1 MFDIVFVGNNQEQY
15 NQLKQRVLVAKKADT
30 VQKAQQTSLT
40 KFVWIVFD
48 DIEVEKD
55 FNFDYVPDDYS
66 QDIAH
71 VFLNDKGK
79 NISNEILET
88 KSKISELKDK
98 FKNLGA
104 FQTRNIP
111 HLGHE
116 KIIEVMLEKCD
127 AVVIN
132 LSSLSLDCANFV
144 QHWRL
149 YIEGWCRNT

>member
-30 VQKAQQTSLT
+30 VQKAQQISLT

-71 VFLNDKGK
+71 VFLNDKTYDGICLVPKKINFNSIRKGEVIGEHEVKFSSGK
-79 NISNEILET
+79 
-88 KSKISELKDK
+88 
-98 FKNLGA
+98 
-104 FQTRNIP
+104 
-111 HLGHE
+111 
-116 KIIEVMLEKCD
+116 
-127 AVVIN
+127 
-132 LSSLSLDCANFV
+132 
-144 QHWRL
+144 
-149 YIEGWCRNT
+149 